1 MWKIVRFFEQIRKNI
16 NIFVD
21 TCCIILQGKL
31 SYKGVKRL
39 LNISEGK
46 NSMTHSIEQLSINTI
61 RTLSIDAI
69 EKSNSGHP
77 GMPMGAAPMAYTL
90 WTKFM
95 KHNPKNPTWF
105 NRDRFVLSA
114 GHGSMLLY
122 SLLHLAGYD
131 VTIDDLKNFRQ
142 WGSKTPGHPEFGH
155 TPGVDATT
163 GPLGQ
168 GIATAVGMAMA
179 ERHLAAK
186 YNRDEYNLVDHNTYA
201 ICGDGDLMEG
211 VSAEASSLAA
221 HLGLGRLVVLYDS
234 NDISLDGDLNRS
246 FSESVE
252 DRYKAYGWQ
261 VIRVEDGNDIEAIAK
276 ALEEAKAD
284 EKRPTLIEVRTTIGF
299 GSPNKSG
306 KSASHGSPLGVEE
319 TKLTKE
325 AYTWAFEQD
334 FHVPEEVYENFRKTV
349 QDAGES
355 AQAEW
360 NNMLAAYAKAY
371 PELAAELQAAMNGLL
386 PEGWDKN
393 LPTYEMGSKTATRA
407 SSGQI
412 INAIAEAVPSF
423 FGGSADLAGSNK
435 TYMNKE
441 KDFTREDYSGKNIW
455 YGVREFAMGA
465 AMNGIAL
472 HGGLKTY
479 GGTFFVFSDYLRP
492 AIRLA
497 ALMQLPVT
505 YVFTH
510 DSIAVGEDG
519 PTHEPIE
526 QLAALRAMPNV
537 DVLRPADGN
546 ESVAAWKLAL
556 ESTKTPT
563 ALILTRQDLPTLEGA
578 VDNTYEKVAK
588 GAYVISSS
596 KKDIADVILLAA
608 GSEVSLAIEAQ
619 AALAKDGI
627 DASVVSMP
635 SMDRFEAQS
644 AEYKESVLPKAVT
657 KRFAI
662 EMGASFG
669 WHRYVG
675 LEGDVLG
682 IDTFG
687 ASAPGEK
694 IMAEY
699 GFTVENVVRKVK
711 EML

>member
-1 MWKIVRFFEQIRKNI
+1 M
-16 NIFVD
+16 
-21 TCCIILQGKL
+21 
-31 SYKGVKRL
+31 S
-39 LNISEGK
+39 
-46 NSMTHSIEQLSINTI
+46 HSIEQLSINTI

-69 EKSNSGHP
+69 EKANSGHP

-90 WTKFM
+90 WTQFM
-95 KHNPKNPTWF
+95 KHNPNNPTWF

-122 SLLHLAGYD
+122 SLLHLSGYD

-142 WGSKTPGHPEFGH
+142 WGSKTPGHPEYGH
-155 TPGVDATT
+155 TAGVDATT

-186 YNRDEYNLVDHNTYA
+186 YNRDAYNVVDHYTYA

-246 FSESVE
+246 FSENVE

-261 VIRVEDGNDIEAIAK
+261 VIRVEDGNDVEAIAK
-276 ALEEAKAD
+276 AIEEAKAD

-306 KSASHGSPLGVEE
+306 KSASHGSPLGVDE

-325 AYTWAFEQD
+325 VYAWSAEQD
-334 FHVPEEVYENFRKTV
+334 FHVPEEVYDNFRKTV
-349 QDAGES
+349 QDVGET
-355 AQAEW
+355 AQAAW
-360 NNMLAAYAKAY
+360 NTMLGEYAQAY
-371 PELAAELQAAMNGLL
+371 PELANELQAAMKGLL

-393 LPTYEMGSKTATRA
+393 LPTYELGSKAATRN
-407 SSGQI
+407 SSGTV

-435 TYMNKE
+435 TYMNNE
-441 KDFTREDYSGKNIW
+441 KDFTRADYSGKNIW

-519 PTHEPIE
+519 PTHEPVE

-537 DVLRPADGN
+537 SVIRPADGN

-556 ESTKTPT
+556 ESTSTPT

-578 VDNTYEKVAK
+578 KDDTYEKVAK
-588 GAYVISSS
+588 GAYVVSAS
-596 KKDIADVILLAA
+596 KKETADVILLAT

-619 AALAKDGI
+619 TALAADGV
-627 DASVVSMP
+627 DAAVVSMP

-662 EMGASFG
+662 EMGATFG

-694 IMAEY
+694 IMEEY